1 MFRRVMCAATVTRR
15 RAERFQWRFRKSYFF
30 PKSLLK
36 QKNPMEADG
45 FAVFSRRTASIA
57 SNVLPVPAKP
67 VTSMRSF
74 SDRLSRKRN
83 CCSVQDSR
91 FSSNDLRRAAGLDRT
106 SNFGRRLFAI
116 CAIFPG
122 EASTPSAAHHI
133 PFATKWQ
140 RWLEKFDP
148 ADWDYVRAECRDLIS
163 EQIES

>member
-1 MFRRVMCAATVTRR
+1 MCAATVTRR

-74 SDRLSRKRN
+74 QIGCLGSGIAAPCRIADFHLMTCGAQRGLTGL
-83 CCSVQDSR
+83 QI
-91 FSSNDLRRAAGLDRT
+91 LAAGSSRSVPSFRVRHPPRPRPT
-106 SNFGRRLFAI
+106 T
-116 CAIFPG
+116 FPSQRSG
-122 EASTPSAAHHI
+122 SAGWRSLIRQTGITYERNA
-133 PFATKWQ
+133 AT
-140 RWLEKFDP
+140 
-148 ADWDYVRAECRDLIS
+148 
-163 EQIES
+163 